1 MGHDIPEI
9 SWNFK
14 RSIPDIESHGIVY
27 IFLSKSWNIREFV
40 RELHSVLRRCVLC
53 KQNAQTAASPEL
65 SFSQHLSC
73 A

>member
-40 RELHSVLRRCVLC
+40 RELHSVLTALC
-53 KQNAQTAASPEL
+53 SV
-65 SFSQHLSC
+65 
-73 A
+73 